1 MKLNNNTEIQ
11 SMTDIDSLS
20 TLDNE
25 QMFAE
30 VAGMIRQTRQNVIRI
45 AYTAIIEPYL
55 KVGEYLSRKIADAE
69 WRVSVNFTDK

>member
-1 MKLNNNTEIQ
+1 MKLNNNTAIQ
-11 SMTDIDSLS
+11 SMKDIDSLS

-45 AYTAIIEPYL
+45 ANTALIELYK
-55 KVGEYLSRKIADAE
+55 KV
-69 WRVSVNFTDK
+69 VNIFHEK

>member
-1 MKLNNNTEIQ
+1 MKLNNNTAIQ
-11 SMTDIDSLS
+11 SMKDIDSLS

-45 AYTAIIEPYL
+45 ANTALIELY
-55 KVGEYLSRKIADAE
+55 
-69 WRVSVNFTDK
+69 